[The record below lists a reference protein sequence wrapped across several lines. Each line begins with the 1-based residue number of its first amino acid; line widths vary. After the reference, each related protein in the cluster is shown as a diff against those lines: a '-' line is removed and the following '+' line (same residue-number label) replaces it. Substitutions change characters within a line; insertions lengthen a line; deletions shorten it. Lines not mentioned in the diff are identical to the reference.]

1 LETSLC
7 DFPEKDNERKIKL
20 MKNRSSLTI
29 FTTILSVLVCFA
41 FLPQTK
47 AAPQIVPAPDGC
59 YPAFTTAEGCRA
71 LQNLGAGFGNTG
83 IGWRTLFSVTDG
95 NYNTGVG
102 AGALVLNSAN
112 SNTAVGTAALLLNTL
127 GLDNVA
133 VGTAALVFN
142 DLGNHNT
149 AVGAFALYNNVDGAE
164 STALGASALTNN
176 TSGERNTAIGDSA
189 LVSCTSGFRNTALGN
204 DSGNSITDGQRN
216 VVVGDNAGVS
226 IVSGQGNIYIG
237 AGVNSGVGDESA
249 HIRIGDSNFPI
260 AYDCFIE
267 GIYNRT
273 FGAADMA
280 VRVGSNG
287 KLGTVVSSRRFKHD
301 IKPMDKASE
310 KILALKPV
318 SFQYNSDAE
327 NTPRFGLIAEDVAE
341 VGPDLVVRDKEG
353 KPLSV
358 RYEDVNV
365 MLLNEFLKEHRKV
378 EQMEKQIEVLAA
390 GLQKVSAQL
399 AAASPS
405 GGGLEASKPA
415 SQVVSNP

>member
-1 LETSLC
+1 
-7 DFPEKDNERKIKL
+7 

-29 FTTILSVLVCFA
+29 FRTILSVLACFA
-41 FLPQTK
+41 LLPQTK
-47 AAPQIVPAPDGC
+47 AAPQVIPGPDGC

-71 LQNLGAGFGNTG
+71 LQNLGAGFGNTA
-83 IGWRTLFSVTDG
+83 IGWRSLFSVTDG

-102 AGALVLNSAN
+102 AGTLVLNSAS

-127 GLDNVA
+127 GQDNVA
-133 VGTAALVFN
+133 VGTASLVFN
-142 DLGNHNT
+142 DLGNSNS
-149 AVGAFALYNNVDGAE
+149 AVGAFALYKNVNGIE
-164 STALGASALTNN
+164 NTALGTNTLTNN
-176 TSGERNTAIGDSA
+176 TSGDRNTAIGDSA

-204 DSGNSITDGQRN
+204 DAGNSITDGQRN
-216 VVVGDNAGVS
+216 VTVGDNAGVS

-249 HIRIGDSNFPI
+249 HIRIGDPNFAI
-260 AYDCFIE
+260 TYDCFIE

-273 FGAADMA
+273 FGAADVA

-301 IKPMDKASE
+301 IKPIDTASE
-310 KILALKPV
+310 KILGLNPV
-318 SFQYNSDAE
+318 SFQYNSDPE
-327 NTPRFGLIAEDVAE
+327 NTPRFGLIAEEVAE
-341 VGPDLVVRDKEG
+341 VGPDLVIRDKEG

-365 MLLNEFLKEHRKV
+365 MLLNEFLKEHKTV
-378 EQMEKQIEVLAA
+378 QELKATVAQQNKKIDALIA

-399 AAASPS
+399 ETREPS
-405 GGGLEASKPA
+405 E
-415 SQVVSNP
+415 QVVVNDR

>member
-1 LETSLC
+1 
-7 DFPEKDNERKIKL
+7 
-20 MKNRSSLTI
+20 MKNRSRLTI
-29 FTTILSVLVCFA
+29 FTTILSVLASIA

-47 AAPQIVPAPDGC
+47 ATPQVVPAPDGC
-59 YPAFTTAEGCRA
+59 YPAFTTAEGCKA
-71 LQNLGAGFGNTG
+71 LQNLGAGFGNTELVG
-83 IGWRTLFSVTDG
+83 VRCFQSLTATIIPVLALERWSSTALIPIPQLARQRCCSTLSASRTWPLELPRSSLTTLG
-95 NYNTGVG
+95 NY
-102 AGALVLNSAN
+102 
-112 SNTAVGTAALLLNTL
+112 
-127 GLDNVA
+127 
-133 VGTAALVFN
+133 
-142 DLGNHNT
+142 NT

-164 STALGASALTNN
+164 NTALGDSALRNN
-176 TSGERNTAIGDSA
+176 TSGYRNTAIGDSA

-204 DSGNSITDGQRN
+204 DAGNSITDGQRN

-318 SFQYNSDAE
+318 SFQYKSDAE

-358 RYEDVNV
+358 RYEDVNA
-365 MLLNEFLKEHRKV
+365 MLLNEFLKEHRK
-378 EQMEKQIEVLAA
+378 
-390 GLQKVSAQL
+390 
-399 AAASPS
+399 
-405 GGGLEASKPA
+405 
-415 SQVVSNP
+415 

>member
-1 LETSLC
+1 
-7 DFPEKDNERKIKL
+7 
-20 MKNRSSLTI
+20 MKNRSSRTI
-29 FTTILSVLVCFA
+29 FTTILFVLACLA
-41 FLPQTK
+41 FLPQAK
-47 AAPQIVPAPDGC
+47 AAPEVVPAPDGC
-59 YPAFTTAEGCRA
+59 YPAFTTAEGCKA
-71 LQNLGAGFGNTG
+71 LQSLGAGFGNTG
-83 IGWRTLFSVTDG
+83 IGWRSLFSVTDG

-102 AGALVLNSAN
+102 AGTLVLNSAS

-142 DLGNHNT
+142 DLGNYNT
-149 AVGAFALYNNVDGAE
+149 AVGAFALYSNVDGVE
-164 STALGASALTNN
+164 NTALGASALTNN
-176 TSGERNTAIGDSA
+176 TSGDRNTAIGDSA

-204 DSGNSITDGQRN
+204 DAGNSITDGQRN

-260 AYDCFIE
+260 TYDCFIE

-365 MLLNEFLKEHRKV
+365 MLLNEFLKEHKTV
-378 EQMEKQIEVLAA
+378 QELKTTVAQQKEQIDALTA

-399 AAASPS
+399 E
-405 GGGLEASKPA
+405 GSKPA
-415 SQVVSNP
+415 TKFVVNKP